1 MSVQADDAQHPT
13 APATPPAIVTT
24 RTNCHLIAFFS
35 QYSGFQYDPSQSV
48 VSEFKRLKQTA
59 EWRRGHINRNKGYKL
74 YNLALV
80 LQFNETYGIDGNDLA
95 SWQNLCRV
103 VRVQGVPGTVGAC
116 KKAIKKIH
124 VNLVDLVDQP
134 NTRVTVKRFKNR
146 FTLSEYSVAE
156 QKIFPKNWAK
166 AGGILKHLLRQIL
179 FYTPP
184 SPQPGQAQARAQA
197 QGA

>member
-1 MSVQADDAQHPT
+1 MSVQAGDAQHPT
-13 APATPPAIVTT
+13 
-24 RTNCHLIAFFS
+24 
-35 QYSGFQYDPSQSV
+35 
-48 VSEFKRLKQTA
+48 TA
-59 EWRRGHINRNKGYKL
+59 EWRRGHINRNKGYKR

-80 LQFNETYGIDGNDLA
+80 LQFNETYGIDGDDLA

-134 NTRVTVKRFKNR
+134 NTRITVKRFKNR
-146 FTLSEYSVAE
+146 LALSTYSVAE
-156 QKIFPKNWAK
+156 EKIFPKNDAK

-179 FYTPP
+179 SHPP
-184 SPQPGQAQARAQA
+184 PRQPRGQAQAQAQA
-197 QGA
+197 QGI